1 MANRGFIFSLDAFV
15 AFTLTMITIS
25 LLIFTI
31 GTPKPYYY
39 SLEQAHQLAH
49 DTLTVLA
56 ASSDNAT
63 QGTYLERVLS
73 GSGSDVNE
81 IMFKVA
87 GGKENNFTNGSRA
100 FYRPII
106 PKGYGYMLERYQFS
120 LDKWKMLYDS
130 GDGGDSDTVKGCA
143 YGSDRCGK
151 HFTKLQASAT
161 TFGSIY
167 IVSPAPGESPYC
179 YLSCY
184 GYSEPG
190 KTVTPCNV
198 TPCAAP
204 KSNFIVGN
212 NSIAIVRLTVYT

>member
-1 MANRGFIFSLDAFV
+1 MAQRGFIFSLDAFV

-31 GTPKPYYY
+31 GTPKPYYH

-49 DTLTVLA
+49 DTLQVLA
-56 ASSDNAT
+56 TSSDNST

-73 GSGSDVNE
+73 GSGSEKNE

-87 GGKENNFTNGSRA
+87 GGRENNLTNGSRA
-100 FYRPII
+100 GYRPII
-106 PKGYGYMLERYQFS
+106 PKGYGYMLERYQFAD
-120 LDKWKMLYDS
+120 DKWDVLYDS
-130 GDGGDSDTVKGCA
+130 GDGGDSSTVKGCTF
-143 YGSDRCGK
+143 GSDRCGRR
-151 HFTKLQASAT
+151 FTKLSASAT

-167 IVSPAPGESPYC
+167 TLLPAPGESPFC

-184 GYSEPG
+184 GYKWPG
-190 KTVTPCNV
+190 AYESPCNV
-198 TPCAAP
+198 TPCDAP
-204 KSNFIVGN
+204 KSNFIAGN